1 VNKRLTI
8 LLAVLVLVP
17 AAGILYLLGTPRLVS
32 VTPAANAHNV
42 NAGSQLRLKFSRRMQ
57 AQSVADRLH
66 IDPLQ
71 AGTFQWDG
79 STLVFTPAN
88 PWPSGATV
96 TVRLDAGARAAGPL
110 ALSIG
115 ETALWSF
122 SIGEPRLVYL
132 YPADRAADLYL
143 MNPFA
148 GTQLKVT
155 DIQGGILEYS
165 VNATG
170 TSVFYDVKNG
180 QGGTDLY
187 RIDGLDQLDASQ
199 PLSQTLPSPTL
210 LLDCGQ
216 SLCRNPQISP
226 RGDFLAYEKTG
237 LVGGQDPPY
246 PRVWLLPLSGNPSA
260 KPGEPHLVGPPDH
273 QTMQPSWSPS
283 GLLSYYDSS
292 RAVFAIQDPNDTQ
305 SVFFSNQTGQSGAW
319 DPSSTYYLAP
329 EISYVTTGQPG
340 NTTGTVIGNSHLM
353 RFNRLDGSVQDL
365 TQLDSLEDVAPA
377 YSPDGKWIALARKY
391 LDAAHWTPGRQL
403 WLMGPDGQDSH
414 PLTNDPYYNH
424 YDFSWSPD
432 SKLVVYVR
440 FDETA
445 LTQPPEIW
453 MVDVESTQAQKLVT
467 NGYSPQWIP

>member
-1 VNKRLTI
+1 VI
-8 LLAVLVLVP
+8 LVLVP
-17 AAGILYLLGTPRLVS
+17 AAGIIYLLGTPRLVS
-32 VTPAANAHNV
+32 VSPEANARNV
-42 NAGSQLRLKFSRRMQ
+42 TAGSQLRLKFSRRMQ

-66 IDPLQ
+66 IEPLQ
-71 AGTFQWDG
+71 AGTFQWEG
-79 STLVFTPAN
+79 STLVFTPSD

-96 TVRLDAGARAAGPL
+96 TVRLDAGARAAEPL
-110 ALSIG
+110 AFSIA
-115 ETALWSF
+115 ETAVWSF
-122 SIGEPRLVYL
+122 SIGEPRLLYL

-143 MNPFA
+143 MNPFS
-148 GTQLKVT
+148 GTKLKVT
-155 DIQGGILEYS
+155 ASQAGILEYS

-170 TSVFYDVKNG
+170 TTVYYDVKNG
-180 QGGTDLY
+180 LGGTNLY
-187 RIDGLDQLDASQ
+187 RLDGLNQLEASQ
-199 PLSQTLPSPTL
+199 PLTQTLPSPAL

-226 RGDFLAYEKTG
+226 LGDFLAYEKTG

-246 PRVWLLPLSGNPSA
+246 PRVWLLPISEDPSN
-260 KPGEPHLVGPPDH
+260 KPGEPRLAGSPDH

-283 GLLSYYDSS
+283 GLLSYYDAS
-292 RAVFAIQDPNDTQ
+292 RAAFAIQDPNDGQ
-305 SVFFSNQTGQSGAW
+305 SVFFPNQTGQPGAW

-365 TQLDSLEDVAPA
+365 TQLDSLEDVSPA

-403 WLMGPDGQDSH
+403 WLMGPDGQNAR

-432 SKLVVYVR
+432 SKLLVYVR

-445 LTQPPEIW
+445 LTQPPEVW
-453 MVDVESTQAQKLVT
+453 MVDVESTKATKLVI
-467 NGYSPQWIP
+467 GGFSPQWIP

>member
-1 VNKRLTI
+1 VNKRLT
-8 LLAVLVLVP
+8 LLLLVLVLIP

-32 VTPAANAHNV
+32 VSPEASARNV
-42 NAGSQLRLKFSRRMQ
+42 TAGSQLRLTFSRRMQ

-71 AGTFQWDG
+71 AGTFQWEG
-79 STLVFTPAN
+79 STLVFTPSD

-96 TVRLDAGARAAGPL
+96 TVRLDAGARAVGPL
-110 ALSIG
+110 AFSIR
-115 ETALWSF
+115 ETAAWSF
-122 SIGEPRLVYL
+122 SIGEPRLLYL
-132 YPADRAADLYL
+132 YPADRAADIYL
-143 MNPFA
+143 MDPFS
-148 GTQLKVT
+148 GTRLKVT
-155 DIQGGILEYS
+155 DSQAGVLEYS

-170 TSVFYDVKNG
+170 TTVYYDVKNG
-180 QGGTDLY
+180 QGGTNLY
-187 RIDGLDQLDASQ
+187 RLDGLNQLDASQ
-199 PLSQTLPSPTL
+199 PLTQTLPGPTL

-226 RGDFLAYEKTG
+226 NGDFLAYEETG
-237 LVGGQDPPY
+237 LAGGQEPPY
-246 PRVWLLPLSGNPSA
+246 PRVWLLPLAEDPSI
-260 KPGEPHLVGPPDH
+260 KPGEPRLAGSPDR

-283 GLLSYYDSS
+283 GLLSYYDSN
-292 RAVFAIQDPNDTQ
+292 RAAFAIQDPNDGQ
-305 SVFFSNQTGQSGAW
+305 SVFFPNQTGQPGAW

-391 LDAAHWTPGRQL
+391 LDAAHWTPGRQI
-403 WLMGPDGQDSH
+403 WLMGPDGQNAH

-432 SKLVVYVR
+432 SKLLVYVR
-440 FDETA
+440 FEETA
-445 LTQPPEIW
+445 LTQPPEVW
-453 MVDVESTQAQKLVT
+453 MVDVETTKATKLVI
-467 NGYSPQWIP
+467 GGFSPQWIP

>member
-8 LLAVLVLVP
+8 LLVILVLVP
-17 AAGILYLLGTPRLVS
+17 ATGILYLLETPRLVS
-32 VTPAANAHNV
+32 VSPEANARNV
-42 NAGSQLRLKFSRRMQ
+42 TAGSPLRLKFSRRMQ

-71 AGTFQWDG
+71 AGTFQWEG
-79 STLVFTPAN
+79 STLVFTPAS

-96 TVRLDAGARAAGPL
+96 TVRLDAGARTAGLLAFSIRQTAA
-110 ALSIG
+110 
-115 ETALWSF
+115 WSF
-122 SIGEPRLVYL
+122 SIGEPRLLYL

-143 MNPFA
+143 MNPFS
-148 GTQLKVT
+148 GTKLKVT
-155 DIQGGILEYS
+155 DSQAGILEYS

-170 TSVFYDVKNG
+170 TAVFYDVKNG
-180 QGGTDLY
+180 KGGTNLY
-187 RIDGLDQLDASQ
+187 RLDGLDQMDAGQ
-199 PLSQTLPSPTL
+199 PLTQTLPGPTL

-226 RGDFLAYEKTG
+226 QGDFLAYEKTG
-237 LVGGQDPPY
+237 LMGGQDPPY
-246 PRVWLLPLSGNPSA
+246 PRVWLLPLSEDPSS
-260 KPGEPHLVGPPDH
+260 KPGEPRLAGPPDH

-292 RAVFAIQDPNDTQ
+292 QAAFAIQDPNDGQ
-305 SVFFSNQTGQSGAW
+305 SVFFPNQTGQPGAW
-319 DPSSTYYLAP
+319 DPSSTYFLAP

-365 TQLDSLEDVAPA
+365 TQLDSLEDVSPA

-403 WLMGPDGQDSH
+403 WLMGPDGQNAR

-432 SKLVVYVR
+432 SKLLVYVR

-445 LTQPPEIW
+445 LTQPPEVW
-453 MVDVESTQAQKLVT
+453 MVDVESTKATKLVV
-467 NGYSPQWIP
+467 GGFSPQWIP